1 MQIVALFNLGSSALE
16 RFSFSPHTADEGG
29 MFDVEL
35 MEHLQAGDVLLGDR
49 LYGSYLHFAA
59 LAARGVDVLT
69 RLNGSRGWPKG
80 MRGDDVTVQWGRPAP
95 SARPPHVTKQEW
107 EALPATITLR
117 YVRYHINIPGFRTR
131 HIMVVTTLLEAP
143 AKELAQ
149 LYQRRWDIELCFDDI
164 KTTMGMDFI
173 RARSPAMAVKMVT
186 LYAIAYNLV
195 RLLMQQAARA
205 TGCRTSAVHSMR
217 LSFKGA
223 LDATLRFAAEM
234 AQASRK
240 QWHSLRHKL
249 LRTIAG
255 DCLPRRLDR
264 FEPRVVKRRPKP
276 FPRMTARRGVLKQRI
291 LANHARFQAS
301 T

>member
-1 MQIVALFNLGSSALE
+1 MVD
-16 RFSFSPHTADEGG
+16 HTADQSCPYTVNQGG
-29 MFDVEL
+29 TKILILLDIRFYLTPV
-35 MEHLQAGDVLLGDR
+35 AG
-49 LYGSYLHFAA
+49 
-59 LAARGVDVLT
+59 T
-69 RLNGSRGWPKG
+69 
-80 MRGDDVTVQWGRPAP
+80 
-95 SARPPHVTKQEW
+95 
-107 EALPATITLR
+107 
-117 YVRYHINIPGFRTR
+117 
-131 HIMVVTTLLEAP
+131 
-143 AKELAQ
+143 
-149 LYQRRWDIELCFDDI
+149 
-164 KTTMGMDFI
+164 
-173 RARSPAMAVKMVT
+173 
-186 LYAIAYNLV
+186 
-195 RLLMQQAARA
+195 QQAARA
-205 TGCRTSAVHSMR
+205 TGCHTSAGHSMR

-276 FPRMTARRGVLKQRI
+276 FPRMTVPRAVLKQRI

>member
-1 MQIVALFNLGSSALE
+1 
-16 RFSFSPHTADEGG
+16 
-29 MFDVEL
+29 
-35 MEHLQAGDVLLGDR
+35 
-49 LYGSYLHFAA
+49 
-59 LAARGVDVLT
+59 
-69 RLNGSRGWPKG
+69 
-80 MRGDDVTVQWGRPAP
+80 
-95 SARPPHVTKQEW
+95 
-107 EALPATITLR
+107 
-117 YVRYHINIPGFRTR
+117 
-131 HIMVVTTLLEAP
+131 MVVTTLLEAP

-149 LYQRRWDIELCFDDI
+149 LYLRRWDIELCFDDI

-173 RARSPAMAVKMVT
+173 RAKSPAMAVEMVT
-186 LYAIAYNLV
+186 MYAIAYNLV
-195 RLLMQQAARA
+195 RPLMQQAARA
-205 TGCRTSAVHSMR
+205 TGCHTFAGHSMR

-223 LDATLRFAAEM
+223 LDATLRFAVEM

-276 FPRMTARRGVLKQRI
+276 FPQMTVPRAALKQRI
-291 LANHARFQAS
+291 LANHTRFQAS